1 MARTAKPKGRR
12 SEQAPEPGPGGG
24 EAPPAGTGQDEPA
37 AREPARDTKAKTQ
50 VEATPSHR
58 GEISALASA
67 QAPFLYFD
75 GAPNFGLHNGIV
87 NITLEA
93 IRFSAVDHEIV
104 PDRVIVA
111 HLRMGLTAAQA
122 LKSALEKVLLLA
134 APVPGGQK
142 N

>member
-1 MARTAKPKGRR
+1 MARTSKPKT
-12 SEQAPEPGPGGG
+12 PKPKEP
-24 EAPPAGTGQDEPA
+24 EAPPAAEPA
-37 AREPARDTKAKTQ
+37 PLKEVHPKTL

-67 QAPFLYFD
+67 NAPFLYFD

-93 IRFSAVDHEIV
+93 IRFSAVDHEIL

-122 LKSALEKVLLLA
+122 LKSALDKVLLLA
-134 APVPGGQK
+134 APVPEGKK